1 VNKQQR
7 ERMKRAKT
15 AYNRSDWQQEI
26 RKLSDIQKDG
36 SVDKQL
42 NTFIQEDKTQLHML
56 LKEA

>member
-1 VNKQQR
+1 
-7 ERMKRAKT
+7 MKRAKT